1 MRILHTADWH
11 LGKLL
16 KGRERTAE
24 IHQALQGLLG
34 IVRSERIEL
43 VLVAGDLFD
52 RSIVSTEAEAAAF
65 EFFLGLRELGVP
77 ALVIAGNHDSRERME
92 ALSPL
97 LYLTG
102 ATVFGEVRF
111 AEAGGVVDFRGG
123 RAAMMPFLSER
134 RLVKANHLL
143 DGDGSQWKGVYGE
156 GMRRIFNNLETGFD
170 PSAIN
175 LFMAHLTV
183 EGSRL
188 GGGEFIFHTTNSY
201 AVKAGDFPLASS
213 YVALGHI
220 HRQQQVSEVP
230 RAWYSGSL
238 IQLDFGEG
246 EESPRGAL
254 MVEIEPGL
262 SPRITP
268 INERWGRP
276 LKTFRVKLDNL
287 DRRMEEIRTFPGYS
301 KIAIEGRGNPRLRE
315 QLFREVPDLLEVE
328 FNTPESEA
336 QAQAVAPPENWD
348 WAEAYAQY
356 RLESTGSE
364 PGAELLSA
372 FRQVFEETHGLETS
386 KV

>member
-16 KGRERTAE
+16 KGRERTPE

-34 IVRSERIEL
+34 LVRSERIEL

-52 RSIVSTEAEAAAF
+52 RSVVSTEAEAAAF

-111 AEAGGVVDFRGG
+111 AERGGVVDFPGG
-123 RAAMMPFLSER
+123 RAALMPFLSER

-156 GMRRIFNNLETGFD
+156 GMSRIFKNLGGGFD
-170 PSAIN
+170 PDLIN
-175 LFMAHLTV
+175 VFMAHLTV

-201 AVKAGDFPLASS
+201 AVKASDFPLSSS

-220 HRQQQVSEVP
+220 HRQQQVGESP
-230 RAWYSGSL
+230 QAWYSGSL

-254 MVEIEPGL
+254 IVELEAGL

-268 INERWGRP
+268 VGERWGRP
-276 LKTFRVKLDNL
+276 LKTFRLKLENL
-287 DRRMEEIRTFPGYS
+287 DRRMEEIRSFPGFS
-301 KIAIEGRGNPRLRE
+301 KIVLEGKGNPRLRE

-328 FNTPESEA
+328 FNTPEGEA
-336 QAQAVAPPENWD
+336 LLAVATPPENWD
-348 WAEAYAQY
+348 WSEAYAQY
-356 RLESTGSE
+356 RLESTGSD
-364 PGAELLSA
+364 PSADLLSA
-372 FRQVFEETHGLETS
+372 FRQVYEETHGEVS